1 MLDEALDGEP
11 SRDFRRGARP
21 LANRLLG
28 EAGTLVVAEPIQC
41 DKTQNKISN
50 IKIIYDV
57 IYWFGAIIIQVMR

>member
-21 LANRLLG
+21 LANRLPG
-28 EAGTLVVAEPIQC
+28 EAGTLVVAEPVQRN
-41 DKTQNKISN
+41 KTQNIISN
-50 IKIIYDV
+50 NQDQHDG

>member
-1 MLDEALDGEP
+1 MEIHQGIEEVP
-11 SRDFRRGARP
+11 PRP

-57 IYWFGAIIIQVMR
+57 I